1 MLVSGNDAAIALA
14 EYIGDTP
21 ENFSNLMNEKAQSLG
36 LNSTHFTSPHGL
48 DYDQHYTTAYDL
60 AILTD
65 YALQNN
71 IFSKIVKT
79 QNYTVNING
88 HPKSLNNTNELLGYL
103 DGVYGV
109 KTGFT
114 NGANRCLVTS
124 CKRGDLDIICVVLG
138 CDTKKDRGK
147 DSIELINY
155 IFNNYSIVNIKD
167 LILKNFENWK
177 SCNINYFKI
186 NKSIVQNPNIDL
198 NESQIPFQ
206 YIAIKNSETDNIN
219 TTFSVKPYFDA
230 PVLSGSILGYIKVE
244 LSNDTEFTID
254 LVNSRT
260 IERKSIYYYINMF
273 LKDYFSLLTF

>member
-1 MLVSGNDAAIALA
+1 MVSGNDAAVALA
-14 EYIGDTP
+14 EYIGDTT
-21 ENFSNLMNEKAQSLG
+21 ENFSYLMNKKAQNLG
-36 LNSTHFTSPHGL
+36 LKSSHFTSPHGL
-48 DYDQHYTTAYDL
+48 DYEGHYTSAYDL

-71 IFSKIVKT
+71 VFSKIVKT
-79 QNYTVNING
+79 QNYIINING

-114 NGANRCLVTS
+114 NGANRCLVTA
-124 CKRGDLDIICVVLG
+124 CKRKNLDIICVVLG

-155 IFNNYSIVNIKD
+155 IFNNYSIVNINDIIQNKF
-167 LILKNFENWK
+167 KNWK
-177 SCNINYFKI
+177 SSNSNYFKI
-186 NKSIVQNPNIDL
+186 NKSIVQSPNIIIND
-198 NESQIPFQ
+198 NQIPFE

-219 TTFSVKPYFDA
+219 ITISAKSYINA
-230 PVLSGSILGYIKVE
+230 PVLSGSILGTIKVE
-244 LSNDTEFTID
+244 LPTGSDFTID
-254 LVNSRT
+254 LINCCT
-260 IERKSIYYYINMF
+260 IKRKNIYYYINMF